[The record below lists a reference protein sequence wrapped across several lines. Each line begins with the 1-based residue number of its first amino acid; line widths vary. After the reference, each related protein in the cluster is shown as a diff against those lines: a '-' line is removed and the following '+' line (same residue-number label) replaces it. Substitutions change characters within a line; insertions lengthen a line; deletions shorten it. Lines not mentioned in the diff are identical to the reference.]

1 VAASAHCEPPWN
13 ACATSSRSS
22 SRAECETT
30 GAFGEIA
37 GNDEYLQTLEE
48 ASVLASRVAS
58 LERLLESATVVPGS
72 VAARGIAAVGTT
84 VGVEAVAWGGTR
96 APPDRRLRAWVR
108 RASRLNYQALDSF
121 TRLST
126 VPWAETGRKSI
137 LSL

>member
-1 VAASAHCEPPWN
+1 MRN
-13 ACATSSRSS
+13 DR
-22 SRAECETT
+22 
-30 GAFGEIA
+30 GFGEIA